1 MKPLLTIALLLLLP
15 LLVPA
20 AHSADIPRY
29 RITIPSGLA
38 HQDAGG
44 GAVQFIGTATALVR
58 VRGLAVLIDPG
69 AESELPAADVVVLP
83 QPQWGRRDVPAW
95 SLGPV
100 VAAPGPARELR
111 ALGFRSVY
119 PLDTWE
125 GITVR
130 KGDTR
135 LRLTSLPDTH
145 GMRPEAMALML
156 DFGPACR
163 VYVHGAALSRDEIG
177 MIPQRFPGARLALLR
192 EAGTP
197 LLLTVAQ
204 NGREASLERPVLRG
218 APYRFGTANCR

>member
-1 MKPLLTIALLLLLP
+1 MKPLIAIVFMLF
-15 LLVPA
+15 VHA
-20 AHSADIPRY
+20 AHCADTPRY
-29 RITIPSGLA
+29 RITIPSGA
-38 HQDAGG
+38 ARQAPAG

-58 VRGLAVLIDPG
+58 VRGLTVLVDPG
-69 AESELPAADVVVLP
+69 ADSELPAADVVVLT
-83 QPQWGRRDVPAW
+83 QPAWERRDVPAW

-100 VAAPGPARELR
+100 VTTIGPARELR

-125 GITVR
+125 DVTVR

-135 LRLTSLPDTH
+135 LRLTSLPDPR
-145 GMRPEAMALML
+145 GMRPDAMAMML

-163 VYVHGAALSRDEIG
+163 VYVHGAALSQDDIG

-197 LLLTVAQ
+197 LLLKVAQ
-204 NGREASLERPVLRG
+204 NGREASIERPVLRG
-218 APYRFGTANCR
+218 EPYRFGTANCR